1 VKRGG
6 PIGLHVIRQIGLCL
20 AAVALAGS
28 AGCAGFTRVERD
40 PASAPRIFAT
50 TATLRNQPFDLH
62 LAAPPH
68 PRSADVLVLYAS
80 GDGGWF
86 GAAVDMFR
94 AVGEAG
100 FYAVGFSTR
109 TLLHRKLPTG
119 QLTAADELAEDY
131 QVILER
137 ASAELNLPAQHR
149 VVLTG
154 WSRGASLAVLVGGAR
169 QAPSNLA
176 GVIAIGLTA
185 DENLAVSSETDD
197 DPAGTAAVRDT
208 SSLDMYALISQLT
221 PRRCAVIQ
229 ATGDRYLPASR
240 ARELFGSDTDLR
252 RFYQVAAKNHRFGGG
267 AEGFVTALRSALQWV
282 AGG

>member
-1 VKRGG
+1 VIH
-6 PIGLHVIRQIGLCL
+6 PIVCCL
-20 AAVALAGS
+20 LAGALLGS

-40 PASAPRIFAT
+40 PASAPRIFST

-68 PRSADVLVLYAS
+68 PRAADVLVLYAS

-109 TLLHRKLPTG
+109 TLLRRKLPSG
-119 QLTAADELAEDY
+119 QLAADELAEDY
-131 QVILER
+131 QAILER
-137 ASAELNLPAQHR
+137 ASGALNLPTEHR
-149 VVLTG
+149 VVLSG

-176 GVIAIGLTA
+176 GVIAIGLAA

-197 DPAGTAAVRDT
+197 DPVGKPAIRDT
-208 SSLDMYALISQLT
+208 STLDMYALISQLT

-240 ARELFGSDTDLR
+240 ARELFGSDTELR
-252 RFYQVAAKNHRFGGG
+252 RFYQVTAKNHRFGGG

-282 AGG
+282 ASN